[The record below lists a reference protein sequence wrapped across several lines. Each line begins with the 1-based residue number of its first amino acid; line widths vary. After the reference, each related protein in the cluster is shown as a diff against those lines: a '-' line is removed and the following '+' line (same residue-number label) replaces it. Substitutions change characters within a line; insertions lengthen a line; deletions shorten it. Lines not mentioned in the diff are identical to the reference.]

1 MGIGSALLAK
11 KDLEFLD
18 RIEVKTTEHL
28 ERIEGA
34 IERELSR
41 YSDSRFYGPLRYALE
56 GGKRIR
62 PLVLLLA
69 AEAMGH
75 SDDDKVLDAAVAVEL
90 LHAESVIHDDIIDQ
104 EASRRGKAAFHVRY
118 GYSTS
123 LLTADFVFAMILAI
137 AARYPDRRV
146 ATTISNAAMNMCE
159 GEYAELTI
167 DPEVYKLDWDEYLEV
182 ISKKTAALFETAVR
196 LGGLV
201 GGASPEKLE
210 ALTEYGRYL
219 GIAYQIHDD
228 VLDWGTEDKIT
239 AALKRRGE
247 ERILLARLQ
256 TMTDTYAKKAKE
268 RLSLLDESE
277 ATSLLRELT
286 DFSVKRDF

>member
-1 MGIGSALLAK
+1 MAK

-18 RIEVKTTEHL
+18 RIEVKTKQYL
-28 ERIEGA
+28 ERINLA
-34 IERELSR
+34 IEAELNR
-41 YSDSRFYGPLRYALE
+41 YSDSRFHGPLKYALD

-62 PLVLLLA
+62 PLALLLA
-69 AEAMGH
+69 AEAVGR
-75 SDDDKVLDAAVAVEL
+75 SDDEKVLDAAVAVEL
-90 LHAESVIHDDIIDQ
+90 LHAESIIHDDIIDK
-104 EASRRGKAAFHVRY
+104 EASRRGRAAFHVRY
-118 GYSTS
+118 GYGTS

-167 DPEVYKLDWDEYLEV
+167 DPDVYELDWEEYLEV

-228 VLDWGTEDKIT
+228 ILDWGAEDKI
-239 AALKRRGE
+239 ASALKRRGDE
-247 ERILLARLQ
+247 MAILAKLQ
-256 TMTDTYAKKAKE
+256 GMTDNYAKKAKE
-268 RLSLLDESE
+268 RLSQLEENE
-277 ATSLLRELT
+277 ATALLRELT

>member
-1 MGIGSALLAK
+1 MAK

-18 RIEVKTTEHL
+18 RIEVKTKDYL
-28 ERIEGA
+28 EKINGA
-34 IERELSR
+34 IEAELNR
-41 YSDSRFYGPLRYALE
+41 YSDSRFHGPLRYALE

-62 PLVLLLA
+62 PLLLLLA
-69 AEAMGH
+69 AEAVGGA
-75 SDDDKVLDAAVAVEL
+75 DDDKVLDAAVAVEL
-90 LHAESVIHDDIIDQ
+90 LHAESIIHDDIIDQ
-104 EASRRGKAAFHVRY
+104 EASRRGRAAFHVKY

-123 LLTADFVFAMILAI
+123 LLTADFVFSMILAI

-146 ATTISNAAMNMCE
+146 ATTISHAAMNMCE

-167 DPEVYKLDWDEYLEV
+167 DPEVYKLDWEEYLEV
-182 ISKKTAALFETAVR
+182 ISEKTAALFETAVR

-201 GGASPEKLE
+201 SEAPPEKLE

-228 VLDWGTEDKIT
+228 ILDWGTEDKIT
-239 AALKRRGE
+239 AALKRRGD
-247 ERILLARLQ
+247 ERLLLARLQ
-256 TMTDTYAKKAKE
+256 SMTDSYAKKAKE
-268 RLSLLDESE
+268 RLSLLDESA
-277 ATSLLRELT
+277 ATLLLRELT

>member
-1 MGIGSALLAK
+1 LAK
-11 KDLEFLD
+11 KDLEFLG
-18 RIEVKTTEHL
+18 RIEAKTQGYL
-28 ERIEGA
+28 ESIDVA
-34 IERELSR
+34 IQGELSR
-41 YSDSRFYGPLRYALE
+41 YSDSRFFGPLKYALE

-62 PLVLLLA
+62 PLVLLLSS
-69 AEAMGH
+69 EAVGH
-75 SDDDKVLDAAVAVEL
+75 PYDEKALDAAVAVEL
-90 LHAESVIHDDIIDQ
+90 LHAESIIHDDIIDQ
-104 EASRRGKAAFHVRY
+104 EASRRGKAAFHVKY

-123 LLTADFVFAMILAI
+123 LLTADFVFSMILAI

-167 DPEVYKLDWDEYLEV
+167 DPEVYKLDWEEYLEV

-201 GGASPEKLE
+201 GGATPEKLE
-210 ALTEYGRYL
+210 ALTEFGRFL
-219 GIAYQIHDD
+219 GIAYQMHDD
-228 VLDWGTEDKIT
+228 ILDWGAEDKIT

-247 ERILLARLQ
+247 DAQLIARLQ
-256 TMTDTYAKKAKE
+256 SMTQSYVKKAKE
-268 RLSLLDESE
+268 RLAVLDDNE

-286 DFSVKRDF
+286 DFSVERDY

>member
-1 MGIGSALLAK
+1 LAK

-18 RIEVKTTEHL
+18 RIEVKTKDYL
-28 ERIEGA
+28 QRIDGA
-34 IERELSR
+34 IESELSR
-41 YSDSRFYGPLRYALE
+41 YSDSRFHGPLRYALE

-69 AEAMGH
+69 AEAVGH

-90 LHAESVIHDDIIDQ
+90 LHAESIIHDDIIDQ
-104 EASRRGKAAFHVRY
+104 EASRRGRAAFHVRY

-182 ISKKTAALFETAVR
+182 ISMKTAALFETAVR

-210 ALTEYGRYL
+210 ALTEYGKYL

-247 ERILLARLQ
+247 ERPLLARLQ
-256 TMTDTYAKKAKE
+256 SMTDDYAKKAKE
-268 RLSLLDESE
+268 KLSLLDESE

-286 DFSVKRDF
+286 DFSVKRDL

>member
-1 MGIGSALLAK
+1 MSTGPELLAK

-18 RIEVKTTEHL
+18 KIEVKTKQYL
-28 ERIEGA
+28 ERINGA
-34 IERELSR
+34 IEGELSR
-41 YSDSRFYGPLRYALE
+41 YSDSLFHGPLRYALD

-62 PLVLLLA
+62 PLLLLLA
-69 AEAMGH
+69 AEAVGH
-75 SDDDKVLDAAVAVEL
+75 SDDEKVLDAAVAVEL
-90 LHAESVIHDDIIDQ
+90 LHAESIIHDDIIDQ
-104 EASRRGKAAFHVRY
+104 EASRRGRAAFHVRY

-167 DPEVYKLDWDEYLEV
+167 DPEVYPLDWDEYLEV
-182 ISKKTAALFETAVR
+182 ISKKTAALFETSVR

-210 ALTEYGRYL
+210 SLTEYGRCL
-219 GIAYQIHDD
+219 GIAYQVHDD
-228 VLDWGTEDKIT
+228 ILDWGTEDKIT
-239 AALKRRGE
+239 AALKRRGD
-247 ERILLARLQ
+247 EREILSRLQ
-256 TMTDTYAKKAKE
+256 AMTDEYARKAKE
-268 RLSLLDESE
+268 RLSVLDKS
-277 ATSLLRELT
+277 ATTSLLMELT